1 MKFYKEIKQKRK
13 KLNDGTFSLSNI
25 QPIDNLDDWNNFVA
39 KFKELVNQK
48 VESDPQKDS
57 FLITDNKL
65 KGYWPKDKDGK
76 IMDPEIVSQL
86 LDMVLE
92 IRIRRSI
99 DNDEFYIDVS
109 NCNNYQD
116 KKHALFS
123 WLLVICMS
131 IAFCISISN
140 SPLTFV
146 ISIIWGAFF
155 SILVFNL
162 FKEDILKFRYLRKLK
177 KKVLL
182 EAKNEKK
189 QSDGINTFEKIA
201 KTLMGISMMMIL
213 FTCAALLIDFWT
225 MPLVGI
231 RSFTFWV
238 KFDCPIEL
246 LFLCSAIYLIYL
258 IWNPKNN
265 LDIKNKK

>member
-25 QPIDNLDDWNNFVA
+25 QPINNLDDWNNFVA
-39 KFKELVNQK
+39 KFKELINQK
-48 VESDPQKDS
+48 VESDPQEDS
-57 FLITDNKL
+57 FFIADSKL

-76 IMDPEIVSQL
+76 MMDPEIVSQL
-86 LDMVLE
+86 LDMVLG
-92 IRIRRSI
+92 IRIRRSF
-99 DNDEFYIDVS
+99 DNDEFYTDVS

-116 KKHALFS
+116 KKYALFS

-146 ISIIWGAFF
+146 ISIIWGTFF

-182 EAKNEKK
+182 EEKNE
-189 QSDGINTFEKIA
+189 
-201 KTLMGISMMMIL
+201 
-213 FTCAALLIDFWT
+213 
-225 MPLVGI
+225 
-231 RSFTFWV
+231 
-238 KFDCPIEL
+238 
-246 LFLCSAIYLIYL
+246 
-258 IWNPKNN
+258 
-265 LDIKNKK
+265 